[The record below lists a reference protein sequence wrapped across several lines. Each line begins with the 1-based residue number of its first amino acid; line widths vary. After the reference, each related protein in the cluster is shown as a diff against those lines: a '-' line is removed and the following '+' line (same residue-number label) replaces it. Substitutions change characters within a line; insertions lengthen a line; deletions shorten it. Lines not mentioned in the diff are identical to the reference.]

1 MPNWNSDAHKKAVK
15 KYHSEKIE
23 NITIHVPKGKK
34 AYYKAAADLSG
45 KSLNAFAVDSIE
57 HEIDN
62 AGLRDKL
69 PPV

>member
-1 MPNWNSDAHKKAVK
+1 MTTKWNSEAHKRAMK
-15 KYHSEKIE
+15 KYRETIE
-23 NITIHVPKGKK
+23 RIAIHVPKGKK

-62 AGLRDKL
+62 TGLRDKL